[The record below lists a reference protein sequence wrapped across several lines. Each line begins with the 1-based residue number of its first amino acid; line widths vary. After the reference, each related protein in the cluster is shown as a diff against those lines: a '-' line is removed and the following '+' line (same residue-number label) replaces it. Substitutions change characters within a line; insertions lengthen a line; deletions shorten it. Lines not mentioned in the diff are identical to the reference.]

1 MRANSGD
8 LSAGE
13 ARDLVGIGHLAV
25 EPQAGADGR
34 HGAAVVADAGHA
46 VQRPAAVEAAAK
58 VVTAAAQPQPTALWE
73 VLSPFKFRGA
83 TVKPEAWIELTA
95 EEAAL
100 YQAAGVLG
108 TEPADVPD
116 TDDESEN
123 GASDAPADSAG
134 SAKDGKGSNDG
145 SAQA

>member
-1 MRANSGD
+1 MAKTKTTPKAKTAPAKAAKKVVKAVRARP
-8 LSAGE
+8 SA
-13 ARDLVGIGHLAV
+13 
-25 EPQAGADGR
+25 
-34 HGAAVVADAGHA
+34 
-46 VQRPAAVEAAAK
+46 AAVEAAAK